1 MRILVALPLALL
13 TTPAFAHERHPAP
26 STDQRVAAVG
36 DALSNPAVQESA
48 ATLVGALAGAL
59 LDTHVG
65 PVAHYTD
72 PSNGVRPS
80 DTLRDVV
87 TRDDPDFER
96 RLHDNTRG
104 AVAQAGQAARDAA
117 TMTAELNATAARLRR
132 VLDAAARAA
141 DDSHL
146 DN

>member
-1 MRILVALPLALL
+1 MRTLIALPLVLL
-13 TTPAFAHERHPAP
+13 ATPVFAHERHQAP
-26 STDQRVAAVG
+26 TSDQRVAAVG

-48 ATLVGALAGAL
+48 ATLVSALAGAL

-72 PSNGVRPS
+72 PRDDVRPS

-87 TRDDPDFER
+87 TRDDPTFER

-104 AVAQAGQAARDAA
+104 VVAQAGQAAHDAA

-141 DDSHL
+141 GDSHL

>member
-1 MRILVALPLALL
+1 MRKFLALPLILLAPPAL
-13 TTPAFAHERHPAP
+13 AQDRHPAP

-48 ATLVGALAGAL
+48 ATLVSALASAM

-72 PSNGVRPS
+72 PRDGVRPN

-87 TRDDPDFER
+87 TRDDPGFER
-96 RLHDNTRG
+96 RLHDNSRG
-104 AVAQAGQAARDAA
+104 VVAQAGQVTHDAA
-117 TMTAELNATAARLRR
+117 TMTAEINATAARLRR
-132 VLDAAARAA
+132 VFDAASKAMDDTQAR
-141 DDSHL
+141 
-146 DN
+146 

>member
-1 MRILVALPLALL
+1 MRIFLTLPLMLL
-13 TTPAFAHERHPAP
+13 ATPAFAQDRHAAP

-48 ATLVGALAGAL
+48 ATFVSALADAL

-65 PVAHYTD
+65 PVARYTD
-72 PSNGVRPS
+72 PRDDVRPN

-87 TRDDPDFER
+87 TRDDPGFER

-104 AVAQAGQAARDAA
+104 VVAQAGQVTHETA
-117 TMTAELNATAARLRR
+117 TMTAELNATATRLRR
-132 VLDAAARAA
+132 VFEAAARAA
-141 DDSHL
+141 DDSHH
-146 DN
+146 DR

>member
-1 MRILVALPLALL
+1 MRKIIILPLALL
-13 TTPAFAHERHPAP
+13 ATPAAAHERHAAP
-26 STDQRVAAVG
+26 TTDQRVAAVG

-48 ATLVGALAGAL
+48 ATFVGALADAL

-65 PVAHYTD
+65 PVARYTD
-72 PSNGVRPS
+72 PRDGVRPS

-87 TRDDPDFER
+87 TRDDPGFER

-132 VLDAAARAA
+132 VLDAASKAMDEPR
-141 DDSHL
+141 H

>member
-1 MRILVALPLALL
+1 MRKFLALPLVLL
-13 TTPAFAHERHPAP
+13 ATPVLAQDRHPAP
-26 STDQRVAAVG
+26 STDQRVGAVG

-48 ATLVGALAGAL
+48 ATLVGALASAL

-72 PSNGVRPS
+72 PRDGVQPS

-87 TRDDPDFER
+87 TRDDPNFER

-104 AVAQAGQAARDAA
+104 VVAQAGQAAHDAA
-117 TMTAELNATAARLRR
+117 TMSAELNATAVRLRR
-132 VLDAAARAA
+132 VLDAASKAMDDTRAK
-141 DDSHL
+141 
-146 DN
+146 

>member
-1 MRILVALPLALL
+1 MRKFLALPLVLVA
-13 TTPAFAHERHPAP
+13 TPALAQDRHPAP

-36 DALSNPAVQESA
+36 DALSNPGVQESA
-48 ATLVGALAGAL
+48 ATLVSALADAM

-65 PVAHYTD
+65 PVARYTD
-72 PSNGVRPS
+72 PRDSVRPG

-87 TRDDPDFER
+87 TRDDPGFER
-96 RLHDNTRG
+96 RLHDDTRG
-104 AVAQAGQAARDAA
+104 VVAQAGQVTHDAA

-141 DDSHL
+141 DDSHRG
-146 DN
+146 N

>member
-1 MRILVALPLALL
+1 MRILVALPLVLL
-13 TTPAFAHERHPAP
+13 ATPAFAHERHQAP
-26 STDQRVAAVG
+26 TSDQRVAAVG

-48 ATLVGALAGAL
+48 ATLVGALASAL

-72 PSNGVRPS
+72 PRDGVRPS

-104 AVAQAGQAARDAA
+104 VVAQAGQAAHDAA

-132 VLDAAARAA
+132 VLDVASKAMDETQAK
-141 DDSHL
+141 
-146 DN
+146 